1 MKTKI
6 VGLKD
11 LRENMESYISE
22 VKKGKSFT
30 IVRRSTP
37 IFKLSPVD
45 EWGDEGTW
53 ETVLDLGGK
62 KEGGMSA
69 QEFLKRLKH
78 G

>member
-6 VGLKD
+6 IGLKD

-30 IVRRSTP
+30 VVRRSTP
-37 IFKLSPVD
+37 IFKVSPID
-45 EWGDEGTW
+45 EWGDDGVW
-53 ETVLDLGGK
+53 ETVLDLGNK
-62 KEGGMSA
+62 KSGGIEA
-69 QEFLKRLKH
+69 KELLKRLKH